1 MAKKGELT
9 YKQKLFVK
17 EYCIKKNASEA
28 ARRAGY
34 SQKTAFR
41 SGQENMQKPAI
52 KAKIAASLDNTF
64 KKLEITKERILQEEA
79 DLAYV
84 DVRTLVNSEDG
95 SPLPLHKLPD
105 RVAHA
110 LKDLEIQEFVNRE
123 GEVTDRKYKYKM
135 NDKGAALFRLE
146 KTQGLIID
154 KIQID
159 LTATLELVARIIG
172 EECEPE
178 VIERISGRM
187 SDIAVLSVQN

>member
-9 YKQKLFVK
+9 FKQDLFVR
-17 EYCIKKNASEA
+17 EYCIDTNASKA
-28 ARRAGY
+28 ALRAGY
-34 SQKTAFR
+34 SPKSAFR
-41 SGQENMQKPAI
+41 SGQVNMQKTAI
-52 KAKIAASLDNTF
+52 KTEIARNLDQTCAKLN
-64 KKLEITKERILQEEA
+64 ITKERIYAEEQRIAFA
-79 DLAYV
+79 DIAE
-84 DVRTLVNSEDG
+84 LVNGAEG
-95 SPLPLHKLPD
+95 RPLPPNELPED
-105 RVAHA
+105 IRRAVASYEQR
-110 LKDLEIQEFVNRE
+110 EILDRE
-123 GEVTDRKYKYKM
+123 GEVKQRIHKYKM

-178 VIERISGRM
+178 VIERIGGRM

>member
-9 YKQKLFVK
+9 FKQQKFVR
-17 EYCIKKNASEA
+17 EYCIDTNASKA

-34 SQKTAFR
+34 SPKTAFR

-64 KKLEITKERILQEEA
+64 QKLEITQERILQEEA
-79 DLAYV
+79 HIAYV
-84 DVRTLVNSEDG
+84 DIRTLVNANDG
-95 SPLPLHKLPD
+95 TPLPLQELPE
-105 RVAHA
+105 RVARA
-110 LKDLEIQEFVNRE
+110 LSGLEIQEYVNRD
-123 GEVTDRKYKYKM
+123 GEVTDRKYKYKFF
-135 NDKGAALFRLE
+135 DKGAALFRLE

-178 VIERISGRM
+178 QIERISGRM